1 MLECTIFFLLF
12 INTCNNKQNL
22 CSEETGIINKYCN
35 YINALYGYFQKCQFW
50 REVSIYLFTKSKRI
64 LSSCTTISRMGNIGT
79 FIILRNKLFC
89 QEELVKTLGKII
101 DYLSAWIKNQNNTH
115 ISLLQRTIVTRNNI
129 VWKYEP

>member
-1 MLECTIFFLLF
+1 MYEFFLLF

-35 YINALYGYFQKCQFW
+35 YIIALYWHFQKCQFW

-89 QEELVKTLGKII
+89 QEGLVKTLDKTI
-101 DYLSAWIKNQNNTH
+101 DYLSAWMKNQNNTH

>member
-1 MLECTIFFLLF
+1 MYGFFLLF

-22 CSEETGIINKYCN
+22 CSEETGSINKHCN
-35 YINALYGYFQKCQFW
+35 YIIALYGYLKKCQFW

-64 LSSCTTISRMGNIGT
+64 LSSYTTISRMGNIGT

-89 QEELVKTLGKII
+89 QEGLVKTLDKTI